1 MKKFKLFLAAL
12 AATLFALVGG
22 KAYADGATYSLT
34 IKGTHVGHTYEAY
47 QIFSGDISSDGK
59 TLSNVKWG
67 SNVTPFDYKG
77 ITEADKIAEEISK
90 PGEVDENNET
100 KAAKDF
106 SKLAGAHLTTTPHKV
121 TSTETTTVIPDLAP
135 GYYLVKDVDGSQ
147 NADPSKESEKATA
160 YTRFIMQVVGNSEA
174 QLKNDVPTV
183 QKKVKETK
191 DSTGET
197 TDWQDAA
204 DYDMGDAVPFQLT
217 ATLPKHIADYDHYYV
232 EFTDTLSA
240 GLTFDKITL
249 VKADGKTLS
258 EGEYT
263 VNATENQD
271 GTTTLSVVITD
282 VKAVNKNI
290 NKDDKVIVEYN
301 ATLGGEKNEKG
312 EYSKADKV
320 KFGSEGNPN
329 SVELTYSN
337 NPNDTGDGTS
347 KPTDT
352 GKTPKDTVKV
362 FTYQT
367 IINKLNENKEALKG
381 AGFTLYKKDKDGNW
395 NTVKAISAGEA
406 TRFEFKGLDAGNY
419 KLEETTTPDGYNTI
433 KPIEFTID
441 AKYDTEADDPQLTKL
456 SGDVTSGTAEFSS
469 NLSDGSLT
477 AEIVNRK
484 GSLLPST
491 GGMGT
496 TILYVVGSILVLAA
510 AVLLITKKRMDAAK

>member
-1 MKKFKLFLAAL
+1 MKKFKLLLAAFV
-12 AATLFALVGG
+12 ATLFAFVGG
-22 KAYADGATYSLT
+22 NAFAYTITVDNVADN
-34 IKGTHVGHTYEAY
+34 HTYEAY
-47 QIFSGDISSDGK
+47 QVFSGDLASDGK
-59 TLSNVKWG
+59 TLSNIKWG
-67 SNVTPFDYKG
+67 SGVTPFTFKEKSEASAIAEAISG
-77 ITEADKIAEEISK
+77 QEADSADAKALSK
-90 PGEVDENNET
+90 V
-100 KAAKDF
+100 
-106 SKLAGAHLTTTPHKV
+106 AGANLTTPAATAESSNGQAV
-121 TSTETTTVIPDLAP
+121 LTVSAP

-147 NADPSKESEKATA
+147 NGNDAA
-160 YTRFIMQVVGNSEA
+160 YTRFMMEVVGDVTA
-174 QLKNDVPTV
+174 QVKNDKPTV
-183 QKKVKETK
+183 QKKVKETN
-191 DSTGET
+191 DSTGTT

-204 DYDMGDAVPFQLT
+204 DYDINDTVPFQLK

-263 VNATENQD
+263 VNTTENQD

-290 NKDDKVIVEYN
+290 NKDDLVIVEYN
-301 ATLGGEKNEKG
+301 ATLND
-312 EYSKADKV
+312 KAV
-320 KFGSEGNPN
+320 LGSAGNPN

-347 KPTDT
+347 KPADT

-367 IINKLNENKEALKG
+367 VINKVGEDEKTPLAG
-381 AGFTLYKKDKDGNW
+381 AEFTLVKKNKDGSTKNVDVIK
-395 NTVKAISAGEA
+395 NPEGTSF
-406 TRFEFKGLDAGNY
+406 TFKGLDAGDY
-419 KLEETTTPDGYNTI
+419 ILKETKTPDGYNTI
-433 KPIEFTID
+433 EECRNGGKGIEFSIVSDYSKKDGLQSLKVTGTD
-441 AKYDTEADDPQLTKL
+441 REFTPDL
-456 SGDVTSGTAEFSS
+456 SA
-469 NLSDGSLT
+469 GSLT
-477 AEIVNRK
+477 AKIVNRK

-496 TILYVVGSILVLAA
+496 TILYVIGSILVLVA

>member
-1 MKKFKLFLAAL
+1 MLLAAFV
-12 AATLFALVGG
+12 ATLFAFVGG
-22 KAYADGATYSLT
+22 NAFADGATYSLT

-47 QIFSGDISSDGK
+47 QIFAGDISSDGT
-59 TLSNVKWG
+59 TLSNVRWG
-67 SNVTPFDYKG
+67 SDVTPFDYKG

-121 TSTETTTVIPDLAP
+121 TSTETTTVISGLAP

-147 NADPSKESEKATA
+147 TADPNEESKKATA
-160 YTRFIMQVVGNSEA
+160 YTRFIMQVVGDSNA

-183 QKKVKETK
+183 QKKVKEN
-191 DSTGET
+191 SNSE
-197 TDWQDAA
+197 WQDAA
-204 DYDMGDAVPFQLT
+204 DYDINDTVPFQLR
-217 ATLPKHIADYDHYYV
+217 ATLPKHIDDYDHYYV

-240 GLTFDKITL
+240 GLTFKEITKVTADGTTL
-249 VKADGKTLS
+249 TKDQYQVTTTEKDGKT
-258 EGEYT
+258 
-263 VNATENQD
+263 V
-271 GTTTLSVVITD
+271 LSVIITD
-282 VKAVNKNI
+282 VKKVAKI
-290 NKDDKVIVEYN
+290 TKADDIVVEYN
-301 ATLGGEKNEKG
+301 ATLND
-312 EYSKADKV
+312 KAV
-320 KFGSEGNPN
+320 LGSAGNPN

-337 NPNDTGDGTS
+337 NPNATGDGTS
-347 KPTDT
+347 KPADT

-367 IINKLNENKEALKG
+367 IINKLNEKKEALKG
-381 AGFTLYKKDKDGNW
+381 AEFTLVKKNKDGSTKNVDV
-395 NTVKAISAGEA
+395 VKNAEGTSFA
-406 TRFEFKGLDAGNY
+406 FKGLDAGNY
-419 KLEETTTPDGYNTI
+419 VLEETKTPDGYNTI

-441 AKYDTEADDPQLTKL
+441 ADYDKEADDPQLIKL
-456 SGDVTSGTAEFSS
+456 STNVTSGDVKSDDFKS

-477 AEIVNRK
+477 VGIVNRK

-496 TILYVVGSILVLAA
+496 TILYVIGSILVLVA

>member
-1 MKKFKLFLAAL
+1 MKKFKLLLAAFV
-12 AATLFALVGG
+12 ATLFAFVGG
-22 KAYADGATYSLT
+22 NAFADGATYSLT

-47 QIFSGDISSDGK
+47 QIFAGDISSDGK

-67 SNVTPFDYKG
+67 SDVTPFDYKG

-90 PGEVDENNET
+90 PGKVDENNET

-106 SKLAGAHLTTTPHKV
+106 SKLAGAHLTTTIHKV
-121 TSTETTTVIPDLAP
+121 TSTETTTVISGLAP

-147 NADPSKESEKATA
+147 TADPSKESEKATA

-174 QLKNDVPTV
+174 QLKNDVPSV
-183 QKKVKETK
+183 QKKVKETN

-204 DYDMGDAVPFQLT
+204 DYDMGDTVPFQLK
-217 ATLPKHIADYDHYYV
+217 ATLPVHIADYDHYYV

-263 VNATENQD
+263 VNATENQN
-271 GTTTLSVVITD
+271 GTTTLSVIITD
-282 VKAVNKNI
+282 VKKVNPDI
-290 NKDDKVIVEYN
+290 NKDDKVIVEYDAKLN
-301 ATLGGEKNEKG
+301 DKAVLG
-312 EYSKADKV
+312 SA
-320 KFGSEGNPN
+320 GNPN

-337 NPNDTGDGTS
+337 NPNATGDGTS
-347 KPTDT
+347 KPADT

-367 IINKLNENKEALKG
+367 VINKVGEDEKTPLAG
-381 AGFTLYKKDKDGNW
+381 AGFTLSKKDKDGNW
-395 NTVKAISAGEA
+395 NTVKALPAGEA
-406 TRFEFKGLDAGNY
+406 TTFEFKGLDAGNY
-419 KLEETTTPDGYNTI
+419 KLEESTTPDGYNTI
-433 KPIEFTID
+433 KPIEFTIN
-441 AKYDTEADDPQLTKL
+441 AEYDVKSDDPQLTKL
-456 SGDVTSGTAEFSS
+456 SGDVTSGVAKFDANEA
-469 NLSDGSLT
+469 DGSLK
-477 AEIVNRK
+477 ADIVNRK

-496 TILYVVGSILVLAA
+496 TILYVIGSILVLVA

>member
-1 MKKFKLFLAAL
+1 MKKFKLLLAAFV
-12 AATLFALVGG
+12 ATLFAFVGG
-22 KAYADGATYSLT
+22 NAFAYTITVDNVADN
-34 IKGTHVGHTYEAY
+34 HTYEAY
-47 QIFSGDISSDGK
+47 QVFSGDLASDGK
-59 TLSNVKWG
+59 TLSNIQWG
-67 SNVTPFDYKG
+67 SGVTPFTY
-77 ITEADKIAEEISK
+77 ADESDAAKIAEAIS
-90 PGEVDENNET
+90 GQEADSADA
-100 KAAKDF
+100 KAL
-106 SKLAGAHLTTTPHKV
+106 SKVAGANLKTPAATAKSENGKAVLTV
-121 TSTETTTVIPDLAP
+121 SAP

-147 NADPSKESEKATA
+147 NGNDAA
-160 YTRFIMQVVGNSEA
+160 YTRFMMEVVGDVTA
-174 QLKNDVPTV
+174 QVKNDKPTV
-183 QKKVKETK
+183 QKKVKETN
-191 DSTGET
+191 DSTGTT

-204 DYDMGDAVPFQLT
+204 DYDINDTVPFQLK

-263 VNATENQD
+263 VNTTENQD

-290 NKDDKVIVEYN
+290 NKDDLVIVEYN
-301 ATLGGEKNEKG
+301 ATLND
-312 EYSKADKV
+312 KAV
-320 KFGSEGNPN
+320 LGSAGNPN

-337 NPNDTGDGTS
+337 NPNATGDGQS
-347 KPTDT
+347 KPANT

-395 NTVKAISAGEA
+395 NTVKALAAGEA
-406 TRFEFKGLDAGNY
+406 TTFEFKGLDAGNY
-419 KLEETTTPDGYNTI
+419 KLEESTTPDGYNTI
-433 KPIEFTID
+433 KPIEFTIN
-441 AKYDTEADDPQLTKL
+441 ATYDTDSADPQLTKL

-477 AEIVNRK
+477 ADIVNRK

-496 TILYVVGSILVLAA
+496 TILYVIGSILVLVA